1 MKDNENYNKIA
12 NKLAN
17 IDDKFIEI
25 ESIIKMLNIWV
36 SGHAGR
42 EGSCGAGALCL
53 DRRWVRRIYVLFWS

>member
-36 SGHAGR
+36 KER
-42 EGSCGAGALCL
+42 TMN
-53 DRRWVRRIYVLFWS
+53 

>member
-36 SGHAGR
+36 KEKDYELIPVMNILNNKINDLVQILR
-42 EGSCGAGALCL
+42 K
-53 DRRWVRRIYVLFWS
+53 

>member
-25 ESIIKMLNIWV
+25 ESIIKMLNIWIKENNYELIPIMNILNNKINDLV
-36 SGHAGR
+36 QILR
-42 EGSCGAGALCL
+42 K
-53 DRRWVRRIYVLFWS
+53 

>member
-25 ESIIKMLNIWV
+25 ESIIKMLNIWIKEKDYELIPIMNILNNKINDLV
-36 SGHAGR
+36 QILR
-42 EGSCGAGALCL
+42 K
-53 DRRWVRRIYVLFWS
+53 

>member
-36 SGHAGR
+36 KEKDYELIPVMNIKINDLVQILR
-42 EGSCGAGALCL
+42 K
-53 DRRWVRRIYVLFWS
+53 

>member
-1 MKDNENYNKIA
+1 MKDNKNYNKIA

-36 SGHAGR
+36 KEKDYELIPVMNILNNKINDLVQILR
-42 EGSCGAGALCL
+42 K
-53 DRRWVRRIYVLFWS
+53 